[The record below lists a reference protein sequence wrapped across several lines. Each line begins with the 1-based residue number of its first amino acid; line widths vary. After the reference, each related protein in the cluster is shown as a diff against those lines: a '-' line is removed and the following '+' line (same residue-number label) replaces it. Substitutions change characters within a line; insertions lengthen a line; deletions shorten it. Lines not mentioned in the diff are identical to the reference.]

1 MARANIATMA
11 IAQIISVT
19 TREIGPTGPI
29 TRLFAVAVDEP
40 GLALEEVRKHM
51 KPEETAR
58 WIDVRSLTL
67 QPGEVRAL

>member
-19 TREIGPTGPI
+19 TREIGPSGPI
-29 TRLFAVAVDEP
+29 TRLFAVAVDELR
-40 GLALEEVRKHM
+40 LALEEVRKHM

-58 WIDVRSLTL
+58 WIDVRSLSL
-67 QPGEVRAL
+67 QPDEVRAL